1 MVVVSLSGHGCMQAD
16 HAKSKK
22 MIWKRDT
29 VRKCRAR
36 RSSSHGCYV
45 LSVDATVDAIP
56 GVGDMIFPEHTHM
69 QDDETR
75 LDSLCNTQH
84 CQHVEIQHSDITRG
98 RMDVNSIGSI
108 HFSCLLWFLTH
119 AQSHTR

>member
-1 MVVVSLSGHGCMQAD
+1 MQAD

-29 VRKCRAR
+29 VRKCRARRSGGR

-56 GVGDMIFPEHTHM
+56 GVGDMIFPEHTHL
-69 QDDETR
+69 QTTR
-75 LDSLCNTQH
+75 HGL
-84 CQHVEIQHSDITRG
+84 
-98 RMDVNSIGSI
+98 I
-108 HFSCLLWFLTH
+108 HF
-119 AQSHTR
+119 ATRNIAST